1 MAIAGTRPEIIK
13 LVPVMRALE
22 DEPVL
27 RPSFCH
33 SGQHA
38 DLGRDLLN
46 IAGITPDEMLERPS
60 GEGVDRLLAGMI
72 ETIGAALD
80 RHCPRAVIVQ
90 GDTATMLAGAMAAFH
105 RRIPVAHVE
114 AGLRSADMTQPFPE
128 EAYRRLVTPL
138 ARWHFAPTKAARN
151 ALIGEN
157 IAKDSIKVVGN
168 TVVDALHWACSR
180 LDADPSLGAEAHRYI
195 AAAGGH
201 ALVLA
206 TVHRREHDTSAL
218 KAIAYGLLSLAE
230 RRDVRIVL
238 PLHPRAESAILREL
252 LADMPRIELIPAVDY
267 FTFLRLMRA
276 SRLVVSDSGGVQK
289 AATAMGRPVL
299 VLRKV
304 TERMEAVG
312 AGAARLV
319 GHDRDLIAA
328 AANEVLSQPMPEPS
342 DVFGD
347 GRASERIART
357 LRGDLYPR

>member
-1 MAIAGTRPEIIK
+1 MTIAGTRPEIIK

-38 DLGRDLLN
+38 DLGRDLLI
-46 IAGITPDEMLERPS
+46 IAGITPDELLERPH
-60 GEGVDRLLAGMI
+60 GPGVDRLLAGMI

-80 RHCPRAVIVQ
+80 RQCPKAVIVQ
-90 GDTATMLAGAMAAFH
+90 GDTATTLAGAMAAFH

-151 ALIGEN
+151 ALLSEN
-157 IAKDSIKVVGN
+157 IAKDSIEVVGN

-180 LDADPSLGAEAHRYI
+180 LDADPSLGAGAHRYV
-195 AAAGGH
+195 AAADNH

-276 SRLVVSDSGGVQK
+276 SRLVVSDSGGVQEE
-289 AATAMGRPVL
+289 ATALGLPLL

-312 AGAARLV
+312 AGVARLV
-319 GHDRDLIAA
+319 GHDRDLIAT